1 MCATSWQQ
9 IRDYRFRTLIVNALV
24 AVAPPAATCTVKL
37 NEPGFVG
44 VPLITPPGVNDK
56 PGGRGDGLGGMDD
69 HAYDPVPPLA
79 ASVAE

>member
-24 AVAPPAATCTVKL
+24 AVAPPAAARTVKL
-37 NEPGFVG
+37 TEPGFVG
-44 VPLITPPGVNDK
+44 VITPPWVNDK